1 MGTLFGTDGIRG
13 IANKYPI
20 TCEVAIK
27 TGRAVGIFVK
37 NQGFTAVIIGKDTRI
52 SGDMLESAVA
62 AGVASTGVTAML
74 AGVIPTPGV
83 AFLCTDIKEAGAGIV
98 LSASHNPYQDN
109 GIKIFK
115 QGGLKLSDQ
124 QEEEIETYILNNND
138 PPYSDVGTIIS
149 IPKSLEKYSRFLL
162 NTLTEQKPGRNYGK
176 KTNKKLRLI
185 VDCSNGAAS
194 KISRMVFNQDL
205 FQAHFIYNSPDG
217 ININDGCG
225 SQHTRDLASFVIDEQ
240 ADIGLAFDG
249 DADRLIAV
257 DEKGCEIT
265 GDCVLAICA
274 KFAKT
279 TNQLNNNIVVST
291 IMSNVGLSECLWNLG
306 IKHVKTDVGDRKVLE
321 EMQKSNAIIGGEDSG
336 HVIFL
341 NYHSTGD
348 GMLTALRLLEVMME
362 TGEPLSTLAAVM
374 TVYPQILK
382 NVEVDASHPD
392 FTKIQP
398 ISDTIAQVEENL
410 GNKGRVLIRYSGTQP
425 LLRVMVEGPDQV
437 LIEKYCDDICKA
449 IKENM

>member
-1 MGTLFGTDGIRG
+1 MGKLFGTDGIRG
-13 IANKYPI
+13 RANKYPI
-20 TCEVAIK
+20 TCDVALK
-27 TGRAVGIFVK
+27 AGRAVGFFVK
-37 NQGFTAVIIGKDTRI
+37 DQGFTAVVIGKDTRI
-52 SGDMLESAVA
+52 SGDMLESAIA

-115 QGGLKLSDQ
+115 HGGIKLSDQ
-124 QEEEIETYILNNND
+124 QEEEIEAYILNNDEPLN
-138 PPYSDVGTIIS
+138 SEVGSIVS
-149 IPKSLEKYSRFLL
+149 IPDSLEKYSRFLL
-162 NTLTEQKPGRNYGK
+162 NTFPEQKPDKNE
-176 KTNKKLRLI
+176 NEKLRLI
-185 VDCSNGAAS
+185 IDCSNGAAS
-194 KISRMVFNQDL
+194 KISKMVFNPDL

-225 SQHTRDLASFVIDEQ
+225 SQHTRDLAAFVVDEK

-274 KFAKT
+274 KFAKA
-279 TNQLNNNIVVST
+279 NSQLDNDVVVST
-291 IMSNVGLSECLWNLG
+291 IMSNIGLSECLEGLG
-306 IKHVKTDVGDRKVLE
+306 IKHIKAGVGDRKVLD
-321 EMQKSNAIIGGEDSG
+321 EMQKSNAVIGGEDSG

-348 GMLTALRLLEVMME
+348 GMLTALKLLEIMME
-362 TGEPLSTLAAVM
+362 TRKPLSSLASVM

-382 NVEVDASHPD
+382 NVEVDASRSD
-392 FTKIQP
+392 FTKIKP
-398 ISDTIAQVEENL
+398 IADTIEQVEKSL
-410 GNKGRVLIRYSGTQP
+410 GEKGRVLIRYSGTQP
-425 LLRVMVEGPDQV
+425 LLRVMVEGPDQS
-437 LIEKYCDDICKA
+437 LIEQYCDNICKSV
-449 IKENM
+449 KENI